1 MPDATPH
8 ASSAPPR
15 KARSLNPAA
24 AKVLMLVNRKAGAG
38 RGRAIVEQ
46 VIAELVAAGLK
57 AEVINDLAELHD
69 ATQLLL
75 IEGSLR
81 GVLAAGGDGTIAAAL
96 NHTPLGTPL
105 AVLPLGTENLL
116 ARYLQHLRTPRSVV
130 DLLTRGVVVAL
141 DAARAGDRLFSIV
154 FSAGLDAEVVRQVH
168 EHRRGNITHLAYA
181 LPLLKSIGGYQFP
194 KLRVTSLDDSC
205 EEFTAEGTWAFA
217 MNLPRYAMNLP
228 IAPGAVG
235 TDGLLDACVL
245 ERGTLQSGLWYLGH
259 VLARRHHLL
268 DHVYTARRTGFRIE
282 SADGAS
288 IPFQVDG
295 DPGGMLP
302 VEIHSLPE
310 RLQVIVTPEVATRLG
325 FAAAQ

>member
-1 MPDATPH
+1 
-8 ASSAPPR
+8 
-15 KARSLNPAA
+15 
-24 AKVLMLVNRKAGAG
+24 MLVNRKAGAG
-38 RGRAIVEQ
+38 RGRAIVDQ
-46 VIAELVAAGLK
+46 VIAALAVQGL
-57 AEVINDLAELHD
+57 EVEAVSDLAELHGR
-69 ATQLLL
+69 TQTL
-75 IEGSLR
+75 INERTLR
-81 GVLAAGGDGTIAAAL
+81 GVVAAGGDGTIAAAL

-116 ARYLQHLRTPRSVV
+116 ARYLQHLRTPGSVV

-141 DAARAGDRLFSIV
+141 DAARAGERLFSIV

-181 LPLLKSIGGYQFP
+181 LPLLRSISGYQFP
-194 KLRVTSLDDSC
+194 KLRVTSLDESC

-282 SADGAS
+282 STGGEA
-288 IPFQVDG
+288 IPYQVDG
-295 DPGGMLP
+295 DPGGVLP

-310 RLQVIVTPEVATRLG
+310 RLHVIVTPEVATRLG